1 MKKIWLDSLLSKNQI
16 KLDLLEESLIA
27 LDQEIMKLIIQK
39 MSHPRIQVE

>member
-39 MSHPRIQVE
+39 MSLLRIQVE

>member
-39 MSHPRIQVE
+39 MSRPRIQVE